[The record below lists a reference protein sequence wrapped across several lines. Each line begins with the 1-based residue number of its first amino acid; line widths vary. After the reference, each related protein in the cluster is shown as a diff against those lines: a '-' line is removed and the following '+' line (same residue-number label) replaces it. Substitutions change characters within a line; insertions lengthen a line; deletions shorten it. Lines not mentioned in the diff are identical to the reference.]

1 MIGIIDYGC
10 GNIRSLTNA
19 LIELDIEHKLIKS
32 VDHFNDCDKIIIPGV
47 GSYFNAIKKIR
58 EKGFETKIKEF
69 VISNKKVLG
78 ICLGMQILSE
88 FGNEEGRCTG
98 LDLIK
103 GNVELISEKN
113 NISHVGWN
121 NIKIQKN
128 SKLFENIKNNTDFYF
143 VHSYYFNV
151 KNKEE
156 ISSSFNFLNMNITA
170 SVEKKNVFGVQ
181 FHPEK
186 SLENGLKLLKNFSE
200 I

>member
-103 GNVELISEKN
+103 VM
-113 NISHVGWN
+113 
-121 NIKIQKN
+121 
-128 SKLFENIKNNTDFYF
+128 
-143 VHSYYFNV
+143 
-151 KNKEE
+151 
-156 ISSSFNFLNMNITA
+156 LN
-170 SVEKKNVFGVQ
+170 
-181 FHPEK
+181 
-186 SLENGLKLLKNFSE
+186 
-200 I
+200 